1 MVDNRELCVRV
12 LTVVLSVAQTQSEVV
27 HVLQDL
33 FQGQL
38 SQFTARTAQT
48 EDRITLTELTL
59 QTKK

>member
-12 LTVVLSVAQTQSEVV
+12 LTVVLGVAQTQSEVV

-48 EDRITLTELTL
+48 EDRIKLTELTL
-59 QTKK
+59 QT

>member
-1 MVDNRELCVRV
+1 MRV
-12 LTVVLSVAQTQSEVV
+12 LTVVLGVAQTQSEVV